1 MAPLAAILNKFEA
14 QFAAAATLKEDV
26 GEQQQLDVQWV
37 ANSLT
42 DTGPLLRLQRRGES
56 LTKAQRYGHPFE
68 RPMYSSSI
76 PPRKMQVSLVLDMY
90 AACWVPQL
98 C

>member
-26 GEQQQLDVQWV
+26 GKQPLDVQWV

-56 LTKAQRYGHPFE
+56 LSKAQRYGHPFE
-68 RPMYSSSI
+68 RPVYSSSI
-76 PPRKMQVSLVLDMY
+76 PPHKMQVSLVLM
-90 AACWVPQL
+90 C
-98 C
+98 CII

>member
-1 MAPLAAILNKFEA
+1 MTPLAAILNKFEA
-14 QFAAAATLKEDV
+14 QFAAAATLKEDT
-26 GEQQQLDVQWV
+26 GEQQLDVQWV

-68 RPMYSSSI
+68 RPVYSSAI
-76 PPRKMQVSLVLDMY
+76 PPRKMQVCGVTF
-90 AACWVPQL
+90 
-98 C
+98 